1 MIVAIAGATGLTGG
15 LCLQELLHNE
25 HISKVYSIGRRQTG
39 LKHSKLE
46 EIPLQNN
53 RVSEV
58 IHADAFICC
67 LGTTIKK
74 AGSKNAFKA
83 IDLELP
89 VYLAKELNNKGCN
102 TVSIISSMGAKASSS
117 IFYSSVKGQMEEAV
131 KQINFKS
138 LSILRPSIIA
148 GQRNEKRF
156 GEKIGLVVMK
166 VMNPLLIGSLK
177 NYKSIRASDIAKAL
191 VNSAIIQ
198 KSGTTVYL
206 SDEIKKL
213 ASVKN

>member
-1 MIVAIAGATGLTGG
+1 MIVAIAGATGLTGS
-15 LCLQELLHNE
+15 LCLLELLQNNQ
-25 HISKVYSIGRRQTG
+25 ISEVYSIGRRQTG
-39 LKHSKLE
+39 LKHSKLKE
-46 EIPLQNN
+46 VLLKNN
-53 RVSEV
+53 LLSET

-89 VYLAKELNNKGCN
+89 IYLAKELNDKGCN
-102 TVSIISSMGAKASSS
+102 TVSIISAMGANASSS
-117 IFYSSVKGQMEEAV
+117 IFYNSVKGQMEEAI
-131 KQINFKS
+131 KQININS

-166 VMNPLLIGSLK
+166 VMNPLLMGSLK
-177 NYKSIRASDIAKAL
+177 NYKSIKASDIAKAL
-191 VNSAIIQ
+191 VNSVIIQ
-198 KSGTTVYL
+198 KSGATVYL

-213 ASVKN
+213 AS